1 MTHAWERTHRR
12 MQVLAEAMAA
22 IEAQET
28 PQVPWNDR
36 VAAAFD
42 SPDDLLASLH
52 QRWLTRLSAR
62 IDLALERTGP
72 GEGADAATAAWRD
85 TERSM
90 PGVRRLLDRYAGSP
104 ALRHGERIE
113 HRLLM
118 LACDSPPPT
127 TASPGLRPAPAV

>member
-42 SPDDLLASLH
+42 SPDDLLAALH

-62 IDLALERTGP
+62 IDLALERTSSASARPSLRGTTPSGP
-72 GEGADAATAAWRD
+72 CRGFVDSWTGTPAAPRCATV
-85 TERSM
+85 S
-90 PGVRRLLDRYAGSP
+90 GSSI
-104 ALRHGERIE
+104 G
-113 HRLLM
+113 
-118 LACDSPPPT
+118 
-127 TASPGLRPAPAV
+127 